1 MLHITQRA
9 ESTSK
14 EMQLVAVDKKHRY
27 WLVKEYIE
35 DKGFRLYSEDNRGNF
50 VFLKFIKGEGRSP
63 RHITPDVLEENLK
76 NIA

>member
-1 MLHITQRA
+1 MLKITPRSKSTQR
-9 ESTSK
+9 
-14 EMQLVAVDKKHRY
+14 EMQLVAENGKTRY